1 MKIIPFGEIEKD
13 RFELSKRYKLIECV
27 NGIWRLTKKCK
38 DHYDFES
45 YYKYLQGKI
54 VVPKRIDREETIQQL
69 LNL

>member
-45 YYKYLQGKI
+45 YYKYLRGSV
-54 VVPKRIDREETIQQL
+54 VVPRRIDREATIQSL
-69 LNL
+69 LEL